1 MICQNCKAV
10 IDHARHGDMIVMVRI
25 PRVDKVCMVFCL
37 KCADKL
43 ILSKVCYE

>member
-1 MICQNCKAV
+1 MICTKCKAT
-10 IDHARHGDMIVMVRI
+10 IDHARHGDMIVRVRI
-25 PRVDKVCMVFCL
+25 PGEDSLCMVFCL